1 MQEETIDYSKLSDDE
16 LIKLEKEYKNTYE
29 RLDTL
34 QLAQKILLNSMYGSL
49 GNTAFRYFDLNLATS
64 ITISGKLSIKW
75 IERKLNELISK
86 KTGIEKD
93 RVVMI
98 DTDSVV
104 LDLED
109 LVKKYC
115 PKDFSREKKLHF
127 LMEYGEKVLNPYI
140 DFCYKE
146 LAEYMNAYQQ
156 KMHMKRENAINS
168 MINLAAKSYVMEVY
182 DSEGV
187 RYTLENPKMKIM
199 GMVLVKSSTPK
210 VIRTAL
216 KNSLPILL
224 HGTEGELQD
233 YIQKFKKEF
242 KKFSVEEIAF
252 PRSAN
257 GISTF
262 TRGYWEDKLKA
273 ANTKNEREIAM
284 NRLSEPSQ
292 IYTKGTPIHV
302 KASLIYNSLL
312 EKFGIEKLRKK
323 IVDGDKIKF
332 VYLKPN
338 PTHEKCV
345 GFQDSLPK
353 EFGLTEYVDYD
364 MMFEKTFMSPIT
376 DMCKPLGWSVEK
388 KNDLSGLFF

>member
-1 MQEETIDYSKLSDDE
+1 
-16 LIKLEKEYKNTYE
+16 
-29 RLDTL
+29 
-34 QLAQKILLNSMYGSL
+34 
-49 GNTAFRYFDLNLATS
+49 
-64 ITISGKLSIKW
+64 
-75 IERKLNELISK
+75 
-86 KTGIEKD
+86 
-93 RVVMI
+93 
-98 DTDSVV
+98 
-104 LDLED
+104 
-109 LVKKYC
+109 
-115 PKDFSREKKLHF
+115 
-127 LMEYGEKVLNPYI
+127 
-140 DFCYKE
+140 
-146 LAEYMNAYQQ
+146 
-156 KMHMKRENAINS
+156 
-168 MINLAAKSYVMEVY
+168 
-182 DSEGV
+182 
-187 RYTLENPKMKIM
+187 MKIM

-262 TRGYWEDKLKA
+262 TRGYWEDKLKT

-284 NRLSEPSQ
+284 NRLSEPSR

-302 KASLIYNSLL
+302 KASLVYNSLL

-388 KNDLSGLFF
+388 KNDLSALFF